1 MTADSGAIVFL
12 LVVAAGLAGW
22 FLARWT
28 RSGHRHLPARFA
40 SAEYFKGLN
49 FLLNE
54 EPDKAIEV
62 FIRMAEVDSDT
73 VETHFALGSLFRSR
87 GEADRAI
94 RIHQN
99 LIARPNLSRAHRAEA
114 LYELAQDYL
123 RAGLLDRTET
133 ILLELLD
140 APAYTEQVLHSL
152 VALYELQR
160 DWEQAIAMRKRLESL
175 TTVSERHTIAQ
186 YNCELAQAALLAQ
199 DTQLAQKSLR
209 RAQSQ
214 DGDCV
219 RAYLMLAQMAET
231 ASDWEESRRDYELVL
246 QHEIRYATEV
256 LPALARIVRRVDG
269 DAAFTAMLQKLR
281 AADPKAVRHI
291 GLAAILDD
299 GLDDPVSRECVVE
312 YLRSEPTLKSLY
324 QMHAALASRHGGQA
338 VNDVEPL
345 RIAVR
350 DLMKNGPR
358 YRCEECGFRSRTLY
372 WQCPS
377 CKTWDSNKPFHEVL
391 LSGPPAQDVHPKA
404 PA

>member
-1 MTADSGAIVFL
+1 MSVDSGAIVFL
-12 LVVAAGLAGW
+12 LVVAAGLGGW

-28 RSGHRHLPARFA
+28 RSGSRHLPAKFA

-73 VETHFALGSLFRSR
+73 VETHFALGSLFRRR

-99 LIARPNLSRAHRAEA
+99 LIARPNLSRQHRAEA
-114 LYELAQDYL
+114 LFELAHDYL
-123 RAGLLDRTET
+123 RAGLMDRAET

-140 APAYTEQVLHSL
+140 APSYTEQVLHSL
-152 VALYELQR
+152 VTLYEMQR

-175 TTVSERHTIAQ
+175 TTEPENRIIAQ
-186 YNCELAQAALLAQ
+186 YYCELAQSALLAQ
-199 DTQLAQKSLR
+199 DVPLAQKFLK

-214 DGDCV
+214 DADCV
-219 RAYLMLAQMAET
+219 RAHLMQAQIAEN
-231 ASDWEESRRDYELVL
+231 ASDWKESRRNFEQVL
-246 QHEIRYATEV
+246 EHEIRYAPEA
-256 LPALARIVRRVDG
+256 LPALARITRRLDG
-269 DAAFTAMLQKLR
+269 HGEFTAMLQKLR
-281 AADPKAVRHI
+281 AGDPKAARYI
-291 GLAAILDD
+291 GLAAVLDD
-299 GLDDPVSRECVVE
+299 SLDDEVSRECVIE
-312 YLRSEPTLKSLY
+312 YLRTEPTLRGLY
-324 QMHAALASRHGGQA
+324 QMHASLAERHGGQA
-338 VNDVEPL
+338 GSDMEPL
-345 RIAVR
+345 RVAVR

-377 CKTWDSNKPFHEVL
+377 CKTWDSTMPFHEVL
-391 LSGPPAQDVHPKA
+391 LSGPGQSVHPKVMG
-404 PA
+404 